1 MTTAPITNDTAITPT
16 PKKDLDDYVLDD
28 NFRRVEGRVFL
39 TGTQALVAIMLMQR
53 RLDRASGLNTAGF
66 VSGYRGSPL
75 GAVDQAL
82 WRAKSFL
89 EEHDIK
95 FLPAINEDLAAT
107 AVLGTQQVEVE
118 ETREVDGVFS
128 MWYGKGPGVDRAS
141 DALKHGNAYGSSP
154 HGGVLVVAGDDH
166 GCVSSSM
173 SHQSDVAFM
182 AFYMPTINPASV
194 AEYIEFGLWGIAAS
208 RYSGMWV
215 GFKAISEAVESAA
228 SVELPPMPQFH
239 PPQDYSP
246 PETGLNFRWP
256 DLPGMQIE
264 TRMRAKKDALRA
276 FARANPID
284 KVIFKNPKAKFGI
297 VTTGKAHHDVME
309 ALALLG
315 IDESRARKIGIDIYK
330 IGLVWPLET
339 SGAEKF
345 MAGKKEILVIEEK
358 RGIIESQLKEYIYDR
373 AVDKPKRILGKHD
386 EAGEH
391 LISWVD
397 ELTPSG
403 LAPVLAR
410 RLKKTF
416 PVLNFSKELARIEN
430 IRDIVAG
437 PGGATRVPYFC
448 SGCPHNTSTKV
459 PDGSRALAGIGCHF
473 MASWMDRNT
482 SDLIQ
487 MGGEGVNWAGKS
499 MFLSDKHIFQNLG
512 DGTYY
517 HSGYMAIRQAVAAG
531 ANITYKI
538 LFNDAV
544 AMTGGQ
550 PVDGKITVPQIAQ
563 QLLAEGVLRVA
574 VLSDE
579 PERTAGYGAYPPGI
593 TIQHRDELDAVQ
605 RELREIEGVTALIY
619 DQTCAA
625 EKRRKRKRG
634 TVPDP
639 AKRIFINDLVCEGCG
654 DCSTQSNC
662 LSIVPKETK
671 FGRKRMIDQSSCNKD
686 YSCVK
691 GFCPS
696 FVTVEG
702 GELMRPEPRE
712 FGDELDQLLKNLPA
726 PTLPSIN
733 RAYDMLIGGVGGTGV
748 VTIGAITTMA
758 AHLEGKGASVLDF
771 MGFAQKGGTV
781 LSYVRLGE
789 QPEELHQV
797 RIDVGEAEA
806 VIACDLVVGTDPR
819 ALRVMRNGHTRAIVN
834 MDIIPTADFV
844 RDRNIDFQAR
854 LRLKTI
860 EKACGEQQVDSLDAN
875 TIAGRMMG
883 DLVFSNML
891 LFGFSWQRGLVPLSL
906 EAIMRAIELNSV
918 AIEKNKRA
926 FSLGRAAAVDI
937 EKVEKAAGINEPPA
951 APQSLEDLVNDRA
964 EFLTGY
970 HNTKYADE
978 YRIFIN
984 TIDGKTK
991 KIAGG
996 EEFSTA
1002 VARYLF
1008 KLMAYKDEYEVARLY
1023 TDTAFRKKLAAQF
1036 TGDYKL
1042 KFNMAPPIINRERD
1056 AEGRPKKS
1064 EFGPWMEKVF
1074 FVLSKMKF
1082 LRRTAFDIFGYT
1094 DERRMERRLIDEYRH
1109 RVKMLADRLTVG
1121 NLSVAIEIAS
1131 LPNEIRGYGPVKEQ
1145 SVEAAETKLKLL
1157 MRNFESIETT
1167 AHVA

>member
-1 MTTAPITNDTAITPT
+1 MTTAPITSNTAVKATPA
-16 PKKDLDDYVLDD
+16 DLDDYVLDD
-28 NFRRVEGRVFL
+28 NFRRIEGRVFL

-53 RLDRASGLNTAGF
+53 RLDRTAGLHTAGF

-82 WRAKSFL
+82 WRAKDFL

-118 ETREVDGVFS
+118 ESREVDGVFS
-128 MWYGKGPGVDRAS
+128 MWYGKGPGVDRAG

-182 AFYMPTINPASV
+182 TFYMPTINPASI

-228 SVELPPMPQFH
+228 SVNLPPMPQFETPH
-239 PPQDYSP
+239 DFTP

-276 FARANPID
+276 FARTNPID
-284 KVIFKNPKAKFGI
+284 KVIFNNPKAKFGI

-309 ALALLG
+309 ALAILG
-315 IDESRARKIGIDIYK
+315 IDEKRARKIGIDIYK
-330 IGLVWPLET
+330 VGLVWPLET

-386 EAGEH
+386 EMGEH
-391 LISWVD
+391 LISWV
-397 ELTPSG
+397 EEVTPSG
-403 LAPVLAR
+403 LAPILAR

-416 PVLNFSKELARIEN
+416 PILNFSKELARIE
-430 IRDIVAG
+430 DGHETVAG

-473 MASWMDRNT
+473 MASWMDRKT

-487 MGGEGVNWAGKS
+487 MGGEGVNWVGKS

-517 HSGYMAIRQAVAAG
+517 HSGYMAIRQAIAAG

-574 VLSDE
+574 VLSDD
-579 PERTAGYGAYPPGI
+579 PERTEGYGAYPPGI
-593 TIQHRDELDAVQ
+593 IVQHRDELDAVQ
-605 RELREIEGVTALIY
+605 RELREIKGVTALIY

-634 TVPDP
+634 TYPDP

-702 GELMRPEPRE
+702 GELKKPEPRE
-712 FGDELDQLLKNLPA
+712 FGAELDHLLENLPA
-726 PTLPSIN
+726 PDLPPIN

-789 QPEELHQV
+789 TPDDLHQV

-819 ALRVMRNGHTRAIVN
+819 ALRVMRKGQTRAIAN
-834 MDIIPTADFV
+834 MDIIPTADFI
-844 RDRNIDFQAR
+844 RDRNIDFQSR

-860 EKACGEQQVDSLDAN
+860 EKACGDAQVDSLDAN

-891 LFGFSWQRGLVPLSL
+891 LFGFAWQRGLVPLTL
-906 EAIMRAIELNSV
+906 NAILRAVELNGV

-937 EKVEKAAGINEPPA
+937 DKVEKAAGLNEEPA
-951 APQSLEDLVNDRA
+951 TPQSLNDLVNDRA

-970 HNTKYADE
+970 QNKKYGED
-978 YRIFIN
+978 YRNFVNAIGEKAKNIP
-984 TIDGKTK
+984 
-991 KIAGG
+991 GG
-996 EEFSTA
+996 DEFSTA

-1023 TDTAFRKKLAAQF
+1023 ADPAFRKKISDQF
-1036 TGDYKL
+1036 TGDYNL
-1042 KFNMAPPIINRERD
+1042 KFNMAPPIFNREED

-1064 EFGPWMEKVF
+1064 EFGPWMEKAF
-1074 FVLSKMKF
+1074 FVLAKMKF
-1082 LRRTAFDIFGYT
+1082 LRGSPFDVFGYT
-1094 DERRMERRLIDEYRH
+1094 DERRMERRLIDEYR
-1109 RVKMLADRLTVG
+1109 RRIEKFADRLTED
-1121 NLSVAIEIAS
+1121 NLSAAIEVAS
-1131 LPNEIRGYGPVKEQ
+1131 LPDEIRGYGPVKEA

-1157 MRNFESIETT
+1157 MKNFEGANKKSK
-1167 AHVA
+1167 VA